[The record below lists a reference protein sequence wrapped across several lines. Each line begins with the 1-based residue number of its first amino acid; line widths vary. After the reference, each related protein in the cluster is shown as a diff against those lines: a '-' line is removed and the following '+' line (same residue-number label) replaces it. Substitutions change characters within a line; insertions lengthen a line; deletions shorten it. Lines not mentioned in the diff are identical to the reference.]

1 MARGSIVKRV
11 SKDGKRTTYSVVYL
25 LPNGKQ
31 KWERAGSS
39 KKAAERL
46 LAERVAAINGGTF
59 AELTPATFEEFSIQW
74 LQKYAEPRLKESTIE
89 SYARHLRLH
98 WIPAFGTTS
107 LSRLTTT
114 RIEETVNDLLA
125 GGLSGKSVNNAL
137 VVLKLELKHAVR
149 WGYLAVNPAEPVQ
162 RVRVEREEMRAMTPE
177 QIKRL
182 LSAADPDAWL
192 LLTLAVFTGL
202 RRGELLAL
210 TWGDVNWQA
219 AQVSVQRSLWK
230 GKFIGPKTKNAIR
243 RVDLAPQVLE
253 ALREARPPGTLE
265 AIRGQLVFSSANG
278 TPLSPDNM
286 VKRRFHPALRR
297 AELPHFRFHDLR
309 HTYASL
315 LIAAGE
321 HPKYVQA
328 QLGHASITTTLD
340 RYGHLL
346 PGAYAHGG
354 ERLEQAVLGE
364 DPLPRP

>member
-1 MARGSIVKRV
+1 MARGSIVRRV

-25 LPNGKQ
+25 LPDGRQ
-31 KWERAGSS
+31 KWEKAGSS

-46 LAERVAAINGGTF
+46 LAERVAAINGGTY
-59 AELTPATFEEFSIQW
+59 ADLTPATFEEFSILW
-74 LQKYAEPRLKESTIE
+74 LEKYAEPRLKDSTIE

-98 WIPAFGTTS
+98 WIPAFGTTP
-107 LSRLTTT
+107 LNRITTSRV
-114 RIEETVNDLLA
+114 EEVVNDLLA
-125 GGLSGKSVNNAL
+125 GGLSGRSVNNAL

-149 WGYLAVNPAEPVQ
+149 WGYLAISPAEQVQ
-162 RVRVEREEMRAMTPE
+162 RVRVEREEMRAMTPD
-177 QIKRL
+177 QVKRL
-182 LSAADPDAWL
+182 LAAADPEGWL

-210 TWGDVNWQA
+210 QWGDVNWKA

-243 RVDLAPQVLE
+243 RVDLAPQVLA
-253 ALREARPPGTLE
+253 ALRDARPPGSLE
-265 AIRGQLVFSSANG
+265 ATRAQLVFSSANG

-286 VKRRFHPALRR
+286 VKRRYLPALER

-321 HPKYVQA
+321 HPKYVQS

-354 ERLEQAVLGE
+354 ERLERAVLGE
-364 DPLPRP
+364 GSLPRP